1 MGLTSPLCS
10 NGAHVISTNFSVPLQ
25 TARRR
30 RSQIFPFLSVSPR
43 IQTIYFWSHAYEQ
56 KARAFFFFF
65 FFRISTT
72 ARVLSSFFAKVINLQ
87 SISSTHKSSEMEIRY
102 WIFGET
108 TLSLLFRYLR
118 GGLNGSLLC
127 YFLLR
132 ERGIGFAPFGAEY
145 LPICWFSRRSR

>member
-10 NGAHVISTNFSVPLQ
+10 NGAHVISTNFSVSLQ

-43 IQTIYFWSHAYEQ
+43 IQTIDFWSHAYEQ
-56 KARAFFFFF
+56 KARAFFL
-65 FFRISTT
+65 FRISTT

-118 GGLNGSLLC
+118 GRLNGSLLC
-127 YFLLR
+127 YFLLP

-145 LPICWFSRRSR
+145 LPICRFSRRSR